1 MNYPDYW
8 KDSLKQHW
16 EKQRLV
22 VTEVDQA
29 SQLWSDVN
37 KDFELTKPNG
47 GKILRIQIIQNRE
60 VWSAYNQHLK
70 LMTDAAKSAGKAPP
84 LTVRLWHGTGTTD
97 PKKI

>member
-47 GKILRIQIIQNRE
+47 GKILRIQIIQNLE
-60 VWSAYNQHLK
+60 VWSAYKAHLK
-70 LMTDAAKSAGKAPP
+70 DIKKTMEIAEKAGKASP
-84 LTVRLWHGTGTTD
+84 LING
-97 PKKI
+97 